1 VSEDEELEALR
12 QKKLEE
18 LKRQKQE
25 ETVQSSIGVTVE
37 VTDQNFAETI
47 GRQGLVVIDC
57 WAVWCSPCRMLSPI
71 IEEIARDYAGKIL
84 VGKLNVDQNHEVAI
98 EYQIMSIPTIL
109 IFKDGKLVDRIVGLM
124 PRKLLEPKITQYL

>member
-1 VSEDEELEALR
+1 MSEDEELEALR